1 MGNSCSKTIQIFENI
16 DLKDI
21 ERDVEGVA
29 SVLAKYY
36 DLYNQLD
43 SSSKKKY
50 DIAAGLLFKQVK
62 SPFDPENSQVGSS
75 P

>member
-1 MGNSCSKTIQIFENI
+1 MGSGCSKTIQIFENI

-21 ERDVEGVA
+21 ENDIEGIA
-29 SVLAKYY
+29 SILAKYY
-36 DLYNQLD
+36 ESYNQLD

-50 DIAAGLLFKQVK
+50 DIAAGLLFKHFK
-62 SPFDPENSQVGSS
+62 NSAPENSQMDS